1 MSNLLF
7 AGLTGA
13 AGGKQRCSVAEPL
26 LELSSLT
33 RALIY
38 YSRMNFLRFL
48 MLLALSLWLGE
59 LIFFPVVAQ
68 TAFSALPSTH
78 FAGLV
83 VRSSL
88 LKLHWIAFVC
98 GVVFLASSLIYNRIT
113 HGSSRAFALRHVLV
127 LTMLALT
134 AISQFKIIPS
144 MDTLR
149 ASAGEIA
156 SLSADSPIRL
166 QFDSLHAWSTRIEET
181 VLALGL
187 IVLYSTSRRIGSSQG

>member
-1 MSNLLF
+1 
-7 AGLTGA
+7 
-13 AGGKQRCSVAEPL
+13 
-26 LELSSLT
+26 
-33 RALIY
+33 
-38 YSRMNFLRFL
+38 
-48 MLLALSLWLGE
+48 
-59 LIFFPVVAQ
+59 
-68 TAFSALPSTH
+68 
-78 FAGLV
+78 
-83 VRSSL
+83 
-88 LKLHWIAFVC
+88 
-98 GVVFLASSLIYNRIT
+98 
-113 HGSSRAFALRHVLV
+113 V

-181 VLALGL
+181 VLVLSL

>member
-1 MSNLLF
+1 
-7 AGLTGA
+7 
-13 AGGKQRCSVAEPL
+13 
-26 LELSSLT
+26 
-33 RALIY
+33 
-38 YSRMNFLRFL
+38 MNFLRFL
-48 MLLALSLWLGE
+48 MLLALSVWLGG

-78 FAGLV
+78 LAGLV

-88 LKLHWIAFVC
+88 LKLHWMAFVS
-98 GVVFLASSLIYNRIT
+98 GVVFLTSSLIYNRT
-113 HGSSRAFALRHVLV
+113 MHGSSRAFQITHLLV

-181 VLALGL
+181 VLVLGL

>member
-1 MSNLLF
+1 MS
-7 AGLTGA
+7 
-13 AGGKQRCSVAEPL
+13 SVAYAHL
-26 LELSSLT
+26 

-38 YSRMNFLRFL
+38 YSRLNLLRFL
-48 MLLALSLWLGE
+48 MLLALSVWLGG

-68 TAFSALPSTH
+68 TAFSALLSTH
-78 FAGLV
+78 LAGLV

-88 LKLHWIAFVC
+88 LKLHWMALGA
-98 GVVFLASSLIYNRIT
+98 GVVFLTSSLIHNRTT
-113 HGSSRAFALRHVLV
+113 HGSSRAFQITHLLV

-156 SLSADSPIRL
+156 SLPADNPIRV
-166 QFDSLHAWSTRIEET
+166 QFDSLHAWSTRIEQT
-181 VLALGL
+181 VLVLGL
-187 IVLYSTSRRIGSSQG
+187 IVLYSTSRRFGSSQG